1 MRKRGGREK
10 LDTMAKSVKLIYDE
24 SEEARLLR
32 RAKQAG
38 YVGRGAIV
46 SYLRHL
52 AGLTQLT
59 PGAKPGN
66 QNRLG
71 KTKNHYE
78 TIRPKPTT
86 TRRRANGKETKSAPA
101 NKR

>member
-1 MRKRGGREK
+1 MRKGKPR
-10 LDTMAKSVKLIYDE
+10 LNTMPKSVKLIYDDR
-24 SEEARLLR
+24 EEARLLR

-38 YVGRGAIV
+38 FVGRGAIV
-46 SYLRHL
+46 SYLRQL

-71 KTKNHYE
+71 KTKENQNHYE
-78 TIRPKPTT
+78 IIRPNPTAT
-86 TRRRANGKETKSAPA
+86 KRRAERKIKAKA
-101 NKR
+101 